1 MGEYRLTLLKLTVR
15 DSRFFDEALSS
26 EEGNRAASGLDAKA
40 HAFVQIGAM
49 IATDAAPQSYAVC
62 VDAARQAG
70 ATVDEIVGTLVA
82 AMPVLG
88 TPTVVSA
95 AAKLGLALG
104 YDIDFAL
111 ESEAE
116 SDA

>member
-15 DSRFFDEALSS
+15 DRCFFDEALAS
-26 EEGNRAASGLDAKA
+26 EEGNRAASGLDAKI

-49 IATDAAPQSYAVC
+49 IATDAAPQSYAIC

-70 ATVDEIVGTLVA
+70 ASVDEIVGTLVA

-88 TPTVVSA
+88 TPTVVA
-95 AAKLGLALG
+95 AAGKLGVALG
-104 YDIDFAL
+104 YDIDLAL
-111 ESEAE
+111 ERNAE
-116 SDA
+116 LDD

>member
-1 MGEYRLTLLKLTVR
+1 LGEYRLTLLKLTVR
-15 DSRFFDEALSS
+15 DSDFFDEALAS
-26 EEGNRAASGLDAKA
+26 EEGNRSASGLDAKA

-49 IATDAAPQSYAVC
+49 IATDATPQSYAIC

-70 ATVDEIVGTLVA
+70 ASVDEIVGTLVA

-88 TPTVVSA
+88 SPKVVTA
-95 AAKLGLALG
+95 AGKLGLALG
-104 YDIDFAL
+104 YDIDLAL

-116 SDA
+116 LDD

>member
-1 MGEYRLTLLKLTVR
+1 LGEYRRTLLKLTVR
-15 DSRFFDEALSS
+15 DRCFFDQALAS

-49 IATDAAPQSYAVC
+49 IASDAAPQSYAIC

-70 ATVDEIVGTLVA
+70 ASVDEIVGTLVA

-88 TPTVVSA
+88 TPKVVA
-95 AAKLGLALG
+95 AASKFGVALG

-111 ESEAE
+111 EH
-116 SDA
+116 DAGLED